1 MEEKRDLFFLFF
13 SLTVSDERRRK
24 MKTDEGLVD
33 RSGRENVRERCGKK
47 DKNRERQTISSINIS
62 PLSSFFRSL
71 GCPFS
76 LSLDL

>member
-33 RSGRENVRERCGKK
+33 RSGRENAREEE
-47 DKNRERQTISSINIS
+47 DTVRQTKIEKDRLS
-62 PLSSFFRSL
+62 PR
-71 GCPFS
+71 
-76 LSLDL
+76 

>member
-33 RSGRENVRERCGKK
+33 RSGRENAREKMR
-47 DKNRERQTISSINIS
+47 
-62 PLSSFFRSL
+62 
-71 GCPFS
+71 
-76 LSLDL
+76 

>member
-47 DKNRERQTISSINIS
+47 TKIEKDRQS
-62 PLSSFFRSL
+62 PR
-71 GCPFS
+71 
-76 LSLDL
+76 